1 MDILNFII
9 LATEQAVEHAPEV
22 VESGSVVGTLGLN
35 AKLFIAQLI
44 NFSVILFI
52 LWRWVWKPLGGAM
65 ESRRKKIE
73 ESVAK
78 AANIEKQAQEAQTT
92 RELKLREAAVEAEAI
107 LQRNLDA
114 GEKMKMEIVSTA
126 NNEAKKILA
135 KAKQTIEAEKQH
147 MLSEIKIEVAD
158 LVVMT
163 TEKIL
168 RVKLDEKNDK
178 KIVEEI
184 LKSVK

>member
-1 MDILNFII
+1 MDITNLII
-9 LATEQAVEHAPEV
+9 LATEQVVEHAPEV
-22 VESGSVVGTLGLN
+22 ESGGVVGTLGLN

-44 NFSVILFI
+44 NFSIILFI